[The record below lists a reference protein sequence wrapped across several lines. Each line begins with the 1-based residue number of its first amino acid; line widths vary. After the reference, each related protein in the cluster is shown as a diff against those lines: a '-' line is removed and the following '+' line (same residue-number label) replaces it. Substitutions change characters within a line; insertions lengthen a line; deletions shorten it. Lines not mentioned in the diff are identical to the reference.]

1 MENTN
6 YYTGFNTSQFNIADD
21 GEWVYSPAST
31 NTRSDVAPPPSQSRL
46 QRRRPQGFSSRDQDS
61 ANSSLPMRRE
71 TNNNTE
77 THAAYNVLG
86 YDCVDWVKPHTNKSI
101 SSSETR
107 PIERQQPYIPE
118 PIAPPP
124 PSTSYLP
131 EISESESLVNN
142 QPIEVDEHYSAS
154 TLKMS
159 EAVNGELYLS
169 IPSVFK
175 YVTLGG
181 RLTEENK
188 MALGIYVIENNHELR
203 SRKKVLIQ
211 KINPITGECKEI
223 NIKKYGWSDY
233 GLIAKAC
240 LDWAHEN
247 SQRIAY

>member
-1 MENTN
+1 MENNN
-6 YYTGFNTSQFNIADD
+6 YYTGFNTSQFNIDD
-21 GEWVYSPAST
+21 SGDWIYSPITTTDST
-31 NTRSDVAPPPSQSRL
+31 VAPPPTQSRL
-46 QRRRPQGFSSRDQDS
+46 RRREARGFTSRNQDYASSHLAGNQKS
-61 ANSSLPMRRE
+61 TPHNI
-71 TNNNTE
+71 
-77 THAAYNVLG
+77 LG
-86 YDCVDWVKPHTNKSI
+86 YDCIDWVKPHTNKSI

-118 PIAPPP
+118 PISP
-124 PSTSYLP
+124 PSTSHLS
-131 EISESESLVNN
+131 EDSESESVVNN
-142 QPIEVDEHYSAS
+142 QPIEVDEHYSAC

-181 RLTEENK
+181 RLTVESK
-188 MALGIYVIENNHELR
+188 MALGTYIRDNHHELR

-211 KINPITGECKEI
+211 KINPITGECKEF
-223 NIKKYGWSDY
+223 NIKKYGWGDY

-247 SQRIAY
+247 PQRIAY